1 MPNANIAQPTSGAP
15 IDRLSTVAD
24 QIAAFGAS
32 ASGDWFSAN
41 YQFAGE

>member
-32 ASGDWFSAN
+32 ASGSELGYYA
-41 YQFAGE
+41 FADE